1 MSRVIACIA
10 LLFAAL
16 LPSAA
21 TADQRDIDSASR
33 SVVRV
38 VLLGVSGNNIRLLGH
53 GSGFA
58 VEGDKIVTNAHVV
71 REAVRYN
78 DVVAAVIPSEG
89 DDPSVVKVVDFDSRR
104 DLALLEIKGKL
115 RLPPLVLVS
124 NFDSEEAEVIAV
136 GYPGVVD
143 RALGNRTSDKI
154 KPQIPVKG
162 RGFVSQQRD
171 VRDVYSIMHSAT
183 IAGGNSGGPLL
194 DNCGR
199 VLGVNSSST
208 LSGRGE
214 GEFFF
219 AIANREV
226 LSFLRKND
234 VSASVSDLP
243 CRSLEEIEA
252 EEAARE
258 AAAKEQAEEEQAA
271 REKKAEEERDQ
282 VMAQIQADREDSMA
296 LAAVL
301 LLVAAGGGALAWQS
315 SQKDDGKKHAYV
327 FGSIGAIA
335 AICAAVVWLQRPGPE
350 DVDTILLERRAG
362 GDDDEAIARLAENS
376 GPVVGSLSCALD
388 LERSRITGSPDR
400 DIQFDVSEAG
410 CVNERT
416 QYGRDGSEWSR
427 VFVPNSDDVIS
438 VNRYDP
444 ATGEYLIERYLIG
457 LDAMD
462 DARARRQSYTPPKC
476 GAVDAATR
484 LGDMQSGVLASLPD
498 SPNDRLFYKCETRG
512 K

>member
-1 MSRVIACIA
+1 MTRLLACLA
-10 LLFAAL
+10 LLIATL
-16 LPSAA
+16 LPAAA

-38 VLLGVSGNNIRLLGH
+38 VLLGVSGDNIRLLGH

-58 VEGDKIVTNAHVV
+58 VEGDKIVTNHHVI
-71 REAVRYN
+71 RYAVRYN

-89 DDPSVVKVVDFDSRR
+89 DDPSVVSVIDYDSRR
-104 DLALLEIKGKL
+104 DLALLEIKGEL

-124 NFDSEEAEVIAV
+124 NFTSEEAEVTAV

-143 RALGNRTSDKI
+143 RALGNRSSDKI
-154 KPQIPVKG
+154 RAQIPIKG

-208 LSGRGE
+208 LSGTGE

-219 AIANREV
+219 AVANREV

-243 CRSLEEIEA
+243 CRSLAEIEA
-252 EEAARE
+252 EEAERE
-258 AAAKEQAEEEQAA
+258 AQAKKLAEEEQAE
-271 REKKAEEERDQ
+271 REEKAEQEREQ
-282 VMAQIQADREDSMA
+282 IEAQIQSDREDAMA

-301 LLVAAGGGALAWQS
+301 LLVAAGGGALAWQT
-315 SQKDDGKKHAYV
+315 SQKEGGKKHAYI
-327 FGSIGAIA
+327 FGGIAAVAAIGAA
-335 AICAAVVWLQRPGPE
+335 TVWLQRPGPE
-350 DVDTILLERRAG
+350 DVDAMLLERRAG
-362 GDDDEAIARLAENS
+362 DDDAAVANLIDKS
-376 GPVVGSLSCALD
+376 GPIAGSLTCVLD

-400 DIQFDVSEAG
+400 DIEFDWTEQG
-410 CVNERT
+410 CVNGRT
-416 QYGRDGSEWSR
+416 QYGRDGAEWSR
-427 VFVPNSDDVIS
+427 VFVPNSDDVVS
-438 VNRYDP
+438 VNRFDP
-444 ATGEYLIERYLIG
+444 DTGEYLVERYLIG

-462 DARARRQSYTPPKC
+462 DARAKRQAYKPPSC

-498 SPNDRLFYKCETRG
+498 SPNDRLFYQCEVKR
-512 K
+512 